1 MSYEDWERE
10 NNERAGAGGYVAWE
24 KQNLSIGVKPPMEST
39 PEMLDLAYDRYVETL
54 QAPGIG
60 LEVKG
65 WSREAFKSSGQAAE
79 WVKNGATRTP
89 RNYAEGLSESYR
101 RGQEGFSNDQEYF
114 AAVISGDSATADKLY
129 NQHKKMI
136 ARDAVDPIG
145 TDGNLLSKASYGTA
159 RILPGM
165 IEGGKQSLPW
175 VAAGGLSAAVAGQL
189 GPQVLAPEEI
199 LTVPAA
205 MGVGFKVGSTHA
217 WYKQGAGQM
226 MKAMRDQGLD
236 NTSSKVIASIAAL
249 PYALIEQSQ
258 IGMLV
263 PGVREGANKAIK
275 KTMSRVLAK
284 AVVKY
289 GTTFGAEVAEEVM
302 QEGVAIIAEDLAGY
316 FEGQGIDITKE
327 ELTNRA
333 WRLWNTG
340 KEAAVSMM
348 LLPIPGAAVDIR
360 AGYKGRVLA
369 GKFEDA
375 GYNKTQAASMADKVD
390 VGMTVN
396 EAHRFVVNET
406 ISDSHKKNGGSSVS
420 QQTGRPITKG
430 FPVGVGFEET
440 IEGKDVSP
448 DQLDR
453 FRNVYQEELN
463 KPGRQIGTWY
473 NEKDNKTYVDVVQ
486 IAETQEEAVELG
498 REHGEL
504 AVYNLETGET
514 IPLEVTAET
523 KVDETA
529 KKIPVTEKDEFI
541 NDFGAS
547 HGISYDDTTKRLDNA
562 EARYQKLVKKSEQQ
576 DLSFHEQKD
585 LDFLSKKRKDVS
597 AILER
602 ESAPKEGVIYTKK
615 EIMDRVHNLS
625 DLLGY
630 DLVKRRELQQRIT
643 GKDSLTKMLPVQRE
657 QVMMFLEREAKE
669 QGANI
674 EDIDTTPVGELMAKM
689 RERKQ
694 RPTLTN
700 RDRRMMG
707 TMRKTLHDIKRGVSY
722 YFLNSSRI
730 RRIARA
736 LDNYEE
742 DGPFQRYIFRTVRQ
756 ADVEA
761 NMNFTSVMESTR
773 DAMDHMGVDGSAM
786 MTEVVD
792 IGIDDKLTTSQRIGV
807 YALSKNEKTMNHLLS
822 EFSKEELGKIVLS
835 VEANPDAMMVAN
847 EIGAYFE
854 QGWPEF
860 EAIAK
865 AAGIKGLV
873 KEENYITAFVA
884 DRDGLDQPDFT
895 QGLTEMIGETKKVP
909 GQERAMKRK
918 PGAKRQLELDIF
930 VIHARAAKS
939 IERFKVM
946 APIAK
951 RVGSILNHQGFKKNL
966 NDVTYGHGTKLI
978 QRWLQ
983 DSIRGKAAYDNAKF
997 APMFRWLRTSSMNY
1011 VLGWKILTA
1020 AKQGVSALEGMT
1032 VHPKMVPLVMGN
1044 LTKIAKPGNF
1054 TVMHEEATSKSGLLK
1069 TRDWNRDLRAT
1080 YNKKQVARVY
1090 KGKSLSPAA
1099 MKMAQYIDKR
1109 VTTAVWYSAY
1119 QLSQSEGM
1127 NEKESVQFADG
1138 VIQDTQPMGSA
1149 VDLPAFF
1156 RGGELEKTLTIFQN
1170 QVNQNGNILWYDIL
1184 GEKKRSKINYQMAAY
1199 RLMVSQ
1205 ILPAYLLG
1213 MITRGRPSTD
1223 PKEIATDMF
1232 SYFVSPFVFVG
1243 RFIFNIATGEWGRT
1257 GSIVDAPFT
1266 ETGRFV
1272 KAVKKGEGKKA
1283 LKYGARTIGAW
1294 SGGKIPLQA
1303 VTTAEG
1309 AWDLATDAEDTD
1321 FRNLVWSRYAL
1332 TEKKSRKKSKGPQVK
1347 Y

>member
-1 MSYEDWERE
+1 MPITFEEWEAERQPISYVEWEQD
-10 NNERAGAGGYVAWE
+10 NIS
-24 KQNLSIGVKPPMEST
+24 QGVQPPMEST

-54 QAPGIG
+54 RATGTGQA
-60 LEVKG
+60 VKG

-79 WVKNGATRTP
+79 WIKTGSTRTP
-89 RNYAEGLSESYR
+89 RSYAEGLSEAYR
-101 RGQEGFSNDQEYF
+101 RGQEGFFNDQEYF
-114 AAVISGDSATADKLY
+114 SAVLSGDNAVADKLY
-129 NQHKKMI
+129 DQHKKMM

-165 IEGGKQSLPW
+165 IEGGKQAVPW
-175 VAAGGLSAAVAGQL
+175 IAAGGTAAAVGGQF
-189 GPQVLAPEEI
+189 GPQVALPEEI

-205 MGVGFKVGSTHA
+205 MGIGFKVGATHA

-226 MKAMRDQGLD
+226 MKAMRDKGLD

-263 PGVREGANKAIK
+263 PGVRQGANKVIQ
-275 KTMSRVLAK
+275 KTMSRVLAR

-289 GTTFGAEVAEEVM
+289 GTTFGSEVAEEVM
-302 QEGVAIIAEDLAGY
+302 QEGVAIIAEDLASY
-316 FEGQGIDITKE
+316 FEGQGINITEE
-327 ELTNRA
+327 ELKNRA

-360 AGYKGRVLA
+360 AGYKGRALA

-375 GYNKTQAASMADKVD
+375 GYNKTQAASMAGKIDT
-390 VGMTVN
+390 GLTIN
-396 EAHRFVVNET
+396 QAHRAVVNET
-406 ISDSHKKNGGSSVS
+406 ISDSHKKNSGSSIS
-420 QQTGRPITKG
+420 QRSGRPITKG

-440 IEGKDVSP
+440 IDGEVVSP
-448 DQLDR
+448 DDIDR

-463 KPGRQIGTWY
+463 KPGREIGTWY
-473 NEKDNKTYVDVVQ
+473 NEEDKKSYISVVQ
-486 IAETQEEAVELG
+486 IAETQEEAMQLG
-498 REHGEL
+498 RDQGEI

-514 IPLEVTAET
+514 IPLEVTSET
-523 KVDETA
+523 KTDETVR
-529 KKIPVTEKDEFI
+529 KVPVTEKDEFI

-547 HGISYDDTTKRLDNA
+547 HGLTYDETTKRLDNA
-562 EARYQKLVKKSEQQ
+562 EVRFQKLSEKSKQQ
-576 DLSFHEQKD
+576 DLSFHDQKE
-585 LDFLSKKRKDVS
+585 LDFLGKKRGDVK

-602 ESAPKEGVIYTKK
+602 ESAPKEGVIYSKK

-625 DLLGY
+625 DMLGY
-630 DLVKRRELQQRIT
+630 DLVKRRALQQRIT

-694 RPTLTN
+694 KPALTN
-700 RDRRMMG
+700 RDRRQMS
-707 TMRKTLHDIKRGVSY
+707 TLRKVLHDIKRGVSY

-742 DGPFQRYIFRTVRQ
+742 NGPFQRYIFRTVRQ

-761 NMNFTSVMESTR
+761 NLNFTAVMESMR
-773 DAMDHMGVDGSAM
+773 SAMDQLDIDGSAM
-786 MTEVVD
+786 MTEIVD
-792 IGIDDKLTTSQRIGV
+792 IGIEDKLTTSQRIGV

-822 EFSKEELGKIVLS
+822 EFSKEEIGKIAKS
-835 VEANPDAMMVAN
+835 VESDPDAVMVAN

-854 QGWPEF
+854 HGWPEF

-884 DRDGLDQPDFT
+884 DRDGLDEPDFT
-895 QGLTEMIGETKKVP
+895 QGLTEMIGESKKIP

-951 RVGSILNHQGFKKNL
+951 RVGSIMNHQGFKKNL
-966 NDVTYGHGTKLI
+966 NDATYGHGTKLM

-1011 VLGWKILTA
+1011 VLGWKILVA
-1020 AKQGVSALEGMT
+1020 GKQGISALSGMS
-1032 VHPKMVPLVMGN
+1032 VHPKMVPLVMAN
-1044 LTKIAKPGNF
+1044 LGKIAKPGNF
-1054 TVMHEEATSKSGLLK
+1054 TSMHNEATGKSGLLK

-1119 QLSQSEGM
+1119 QLSSSQGM
-1127 NEKESVQFADG
+1127 NEKESIQFADG

-1156 RGGELEKTLTIFQN
+1156 RGGEFEKTLTIFQN

-1184 GEKKRSKINYQMAAY
+1184 GEKRGSKINYQMAAY

-1223 PKEIATDMF
+1223 PKEIAVDMF

-1243 RFIFNIATGEWGRT
+1243 RFVFNIATGEWGRT

-1272 KAVKKGEGKKA
+1272 RAVKRGEGKKS

-1303 VTTAEG
+1303 ITTAEG
-1309 AWDLATDAEDTD
+1309 AWDLATDVEDTD

-1332 TEKKSRKKSKGPQVK
+1332 TEKKSREKSKGPKVT

>member
-1 MSYEDWERE
+1 MSYEDWQRE
-10 NNERAGAGGYVAWE
+10 NNKQAESTGYVAWE
-24 KQNLSIGVKPPMEST
+24 QKNLSIGVKPPQATT
-39 PEMLDLAYDRYVETL
+39 PEMLDYAYDRYRETI
-54 QAPGIG
+54 QENAPAGGIK
-60 LEVKG
+60 V
-65 WSREAFKSSGQAAE
+65 WTRESFKSSGQAAE
-79 WVKNGATRTP
+79 WIKKGATRTP
-89 RNYAEGLSESYR
+89 RSYKEGLSEAFN
-101 RGQEGFSNDQEYF
+101 RGKEGFYNDQDYF
-114 AAVISGDSATADKLY
+114 EAILNSDNAKADKLY
-129 NQHKKMI
+129 DDHKRMV
-136 ARDAVDPIG
+136 ARDAADPIG

-165 IEGGKQSLPW
+165 IEGGKQALPLIT
-175 VAAGGLSAAVAGQL
+175 AFGAGAAVAGQV

-199 LTVPAA
+199 ITVPAM
-205 MGVGFKVGSTHA
+205 MGVGFKVGATHA

-226 MKAMRDQGLD
+226 MKSMRDKGLD
-236 NTSSKVIASIAAL
+236 NTSSKVIASIAAI

-258 IGMLV
+258 ISKLV
-263 PGVREGANKAIK
+263 PGVREGANKVIS
-275 KTMSRVLAK
+275 KTMSRVIAK
-284 AVVKY
+284 AVAKY
-289 GTTFGAEVAEEVM
+289 GLTFGTEVAEEIM
-302 QEGVAIIAEDLAGY
+302 QEGVAIIAEDLASY
-316 FEGQGIDITKE
+316 FEGQGIDITEE
-327 ELTNRA
+327 ELKNKA
-333 WRLWNTG
+333 WRLWQTG
-340 KEAAVSMM
+340 KEAAVSML
-348 LLPIPGAAVDIR
+348 LLPIPGAAVDVS

-375 GYNKTQAASMADKVD
+375 GYNKTQAASMANKIDSGITIPD
-390 VGMTVN
+390 
-396 EAHRFVVNET
+396 AHRFVVNET
-406 ISDSHKKNGGSSVS
+406 ISDSHKKNGGSSIS

-440 IEGKDVSP
+440 VDGEVVTP
-448 DQLDR
+448 DDIDR
-453 FRNVYQEELN
+453 FRNVNQEELN

-473 NEKDNKTYVDVVQ
+473 NEEDNKTYIDVVQ
-486 IAETQEEAVELG
+486 IAKTQEEAMELG
-498 REHGEL
+498 RANGEI

-514 IPLEVTAET
+514 IPLEVTPET
-523 KVDETA
+523 KTDETA
-529 KKIPVTEKDEFI
+529 RKAPVTEKDEFI
-541 NDFGAS
+541 NDYGAG
-547 HGISYDDTTKRLDNA
+547 HGLSYDETTQRLNNA
-562 EARYQKLVKKSEQQ
+562 EARYQKLSEKSKKQ
-576 DLSFHEQKD
+576 DLSFHDQQE
-585 LDFLSKKRKDVS
+585 LDFLSKKRKDIE

-602 ESAPKEGVIYTKK
+602 DAAPKEGTIYSKK
-615 EIMDRVHNLS
+615 EIMDRVHNLA
-625 DLLGY
+625 DVLGY
-630 DLVKRRELQQRIT
+630 DIVKRRALQKRLT
-643 GKDSLTKMLPVQRE
+643 GKESLTQMLPVQRE

-674 EDIDTTPVGELMAKM
+674 EDIDTTPVGELMAKL

-700 RDRRMMG
+700 RDRRQMG
-707 TMRKTLHDIKRGVSY
+707 TLRKVLHDIKRGVSY
-722 YFLNSSRI
+722 YFLNSSRV

-742 DGPFQRYIFRTVRQ
+742 DGPFQRYIFRATRQ

-761 NMNFTSVMESTR
+761 NLNFTAVMETM
-773 DAMDHMGVDGSAM
+773 MDSMNQMGIDGAAM
-786 MTEVVD
+786 MAEVVD

-822 EFSKEELGKIVLS
+822 EFSEEEIKKIAES
-835 VEANPDAMMVAN
+835 VESDPDAVVVAN

-854 QGWPEF
+854 QGWAEF

-865 AAGIKGLV
+865 AVGIKGLV
-873 KEENYITAFVA
+873 KEENYITAFIA
-884 DRDGLDQPDFT
+884 DRDGLDEPDFT
-895 QGLTEMIGETKKVP
+895 QGLTAMIGEPSKKVP

-930 VIHARAAKS
+930 VIHARAARS

-966 NDVTYGHGTKLI
+966 NDATYGHGVKLFNK
-978 QRWLQ
+978 WLQ
-983 DSIRGKAAYDNAKF
+983 DSIRGKAAYDSSNF

-1032 VHPKMVPLVMGN
+1032 VHPKMVPLVTAN
-1044 LTKIAKPGNF
+1044 LAKMAKPGLF
-1054 TVMHEEATSKSGLLK
+1054 ESMHSEATGKSGLLK

-1119 QLSQSEGM
+1119 QLSMSQGM

-1149 VDLPAFF
+1149 VDLPSYF
-1156 RGGELEKTLTIFQN
+1156 RGGEIAKTLTIFQN

-1184 GEKKRSKINYQMAAY
+1184 GEKKSSKINYQQAAY

-1243 RFIFNIATGEWGRT
+1243 QFVFNIATGQWGKRGT
-1257 GSIVDAPFT
+1257 IVDVPFT
-1266 ETGRFV
+1266 ETQRFV
-1272 KAVKKGEGKKA
+1272 KAAAKGEGKKA
-1283 LKYGARTIGAW
+1283 LKYGARSIGAW
-1294 SGGKIPLQA
+1294 SGGKVPLQA
-1303 VTTAEG
+1303 ITTAEG
-1309 AWDLATDAEDTD
+1309 AWNLATEDDAD
-1321 FRNLVWSRYAL
+1321 FRELVWSKYAIQG
-1332 TEKKSRKKSKGPQVK
+1332 RGKSKKTKQLKAK